1 MLNQKNDNP
10 GTITVKG
17 GTFVNYD
24 PSKGDDNLGGSFV
37 ADGYSVV
44 SEKHGDDTWYT
55 VVKGT
60 GVIPGTQDDLNN
72 AITDSTNKDITVV
85 MPARPDSDAGQR
97 HRQRGRQGPQH
108 HLRG

>member
-1 MLNQKNDNP
+1 M
-10 GTITVKG
+10 
-17 GTFVNYD
+17 
-24 PSKGDDNLGGSFV
+24 
-37 ADGYSVV
+37 V

-85 MPARPDSDAGQR
+85 MPADQTLTLDNGIANEGDRSGWRGQLRR
-97 HRQRGRQGPQH
+97 HR
-108 HLRG
+108 LRRAGLSAPSRAS